1 MCGAALLG
9 GLLMYCDN
17 QRMMRFSVHDKMPLN
32 TQKASFLSRA
42 QISFESTVI
51 TVHSYSYSY
60 EYDGGG

>member
-42 QISFESTVI
+42 QRSFES